1 MEGNLTLLESLW
13 LVLPSPVALLRFG
26 SDDQSFEL
34 QKQDLSR
41 EYVK

>member
-1 MEGNLTLLESLW
+1 MLENLR
-13 LVLPSPVALLRFG
+13 LVLPSPLALLRFG
-26 SDDQSFEL
+26 SDDHAFEL